1 MEDIIAK
8 LLGTWASNIT
18 FGSILLR
25 SIIALIFGAIIGC
38 ERATK
43 RHAAGLRTFIVITL
57 SACFATIIDVY
68 LIERYNGTIPLLT
81 GAILIGAA
89 ILSSNTILYSSRN
102 QIKGLTTS
110 VAMWGCCLV
119 GVAVGAGLYTLSI
132 IAFIILVISLSSLPP
147 LEIYLKN
154 RSNYFEIHLE
164 LENKN
169 KLAEFIETVRR
180 LGLKIDDIEAN
191 PAYNNSGLSVYTV
204 SLTVVSRELKKYKTH
219 SEIIQAISTIDY
231 VNHVEEI

>member
-8 LLGTWASNIT
+8 LLGSWSSNIT

-43 RHAAGLRTFIVITL
+43 RHAAGLRTFIVLTL

-119 GVAVGAGLYTLSI
+119 GIAVGAGLYTLSI

>member
-1 MEDIIAK
+1 M
-8 LLGTWASNIT
+8 
-18 FGSILLR
+18 
-25 SIIALIFGAIIGC
+25 
-38 ERATK
+38 
-43 RHAAGLRTFIVITL
+43 
-57 SACFATIIDVY
+57 
-68 LIERYNGTIPLLT
+68 LT

-119 GVAVGAGLYTLSI
+119 GIAVGAGLYTLSI

>member
-8 LLGTWASNIT
+8 LLGSWSSNIT
-18 FGSILLR
+18 FGSILFR

-43 RHAAGLRTFIVITL
+43 RHAAGLRTFIVLTL

-119 GVAVGAGLYTLSI
+119 GIAVGAGLYTLSI

>member
-8 LLGTWASNIT
+8 LLGTWSSNIT

>member
-8 LLGTWASNIT
+8 LLGSWSSNIT
-18 FGSILLR
+18 FGSILFR

-43 RHAAGLRTFIVITL
+43 RHAAGLRTFIVLTL

-119 GVAVGAGLYTLSI
+119 GIAVGAGLYILSI
-132 IAFIILVISLSSLPP
+132 IAFILLVISLSSLPP

>member
-8 LLGTWASNIT
+8 LLGSWSSNIT

-43 RHAAGLRTFIVITL
+43 RHAAGLRTFIVLTL

-89 ILSSNTILYSSRN
+89 ILSSNTILYSSRK

-119 GVAVGAGLYTLSI
+119 GIAVGAGLYTLSI